1 MIKRTLQ
8 DEFIQVKRELL
19 ELKTAQ
25 TKPSIMR
32 LFDYSFQVA
41 SVAAR
46 TGARTYRI
54 QFEPDQNAEP
64 PMVWSY
70 NFTSMTGSGLHLAPF
85 DKTAQ
90 TQDIRVDRAGTITM
104 RLVSTRK
111 ITGVTYIGRDADPVY
126 PTAEE
131 WTQVR
136 DFYPADMGTTPGWC
150 LQNTRL
156 GFHIYSGTFP
166 TARADMN
173 SQIANGTLHS
183 GTPPDY
189 IACAVYWDNSVAEGH
204 IGAWDHGT
212 IYSDGVVYPSFDA
225 IDRGYRGWGEFCDG
239 QRVVQHV

>member
-1 MIKRTLQ
+1 MIHTLQ
-8 DEFIQVKRELL
+8 SEFKALQRDIL

-25 TKPSIMR
+25 TKPSTFSMKHTDGDIAAGR
-32 LFDYSFQVA
+32 YTHGFYYWRIHYTDVGDTNAPLTFFQYDQNW
-41 SVAAR
+41 SL
-46 TGARTYRI
+46 RTY
-54 QFEPDQNAEP
+54 NAT
-64 PMVWSY
+64 
-70 NFTSMTGSGLHLAPF
+70 NN
-85 DKTAQ
+85 
-90 TQDIRVDRAGTITM
+90 TQDIEAFSNGTTTFFVATTFRVYSSRPI
-104 RLVSTRK
+104 S
-111 ITGVTYIGRDADPVY
+111 YIEQLTQPGPL
-126 PTAEE
+126 EE
-131 WTQVR
+131 WIQVR

-156 GFHIYSGTFP
+156 GFHIYSGSFP

-212 IYSDGVVYPSFDA
+212 IYSDGAVYPSFDA

>member
-1 MIKRTLQ
+1 
-8 DEFIQVKRELL
+8 
-19 ELKTAQ
+19 
-25 TKPSIMR
+25 MR

-54 QFEPDQNAEP
+54 QFEPDPNAEP

-70 NFTSMTGSGLHLAPF
+70 NFTSITGSGLHLTPF
-85 DKTAQ
+85 NETAQ
-90 TQDIRVDRAGTITM
+90 TQDIRVDRAGTITV

-126 PTAEE
+126 PSAEE
-131 WTQVR
+131 WAQVR
-136 DFYPADMGTTPGWC
+136 AFYPADMGTTAGWC

-189 IACAVYWDNSVAEGH
+189 IACAVYWDNSIAEGH

-212 IYSDGVVYPSFDA
+212 IYSDGAVYPSFDA
-225 IDRGYRGWGEFCDG
+225 VDSGYRGWGELCDG
-239 QRVVQHV
+239 ARVVQRI

>member
-1 MIKRTLQ
+1 MIHTLQ
-8 DEFIQVKRELL
+8 SEFEALKRDIR

-25 TKPSIMR
+25 TRPST
-32 LFDYSFQVA
+32 FTVF
-41 SVAAR
+41 AAR
-46 TGARTYRI
+46 GTMALGRYSVRTTYLWRIYFEDTGDT
-54 QFEPDQNAEP
+54 NP
-64 PMVWSY
+64 PII
-70 NFTSMTGSGLHLAPF
+70 TTGFIP
-85 DKTAQ
+85 AQ
-90 TQDIRVDRAGTITM
+90 ALRPYDVTNNTQDIQYYSNYDAAYSSDQTF
-104 RLVSTRK
+104 
-111 ITGVTYIGRDADPVY
+111 YIESSRPISRIIQLTSPGPLN
-126 PTAEE
+126 E
-131 WTQVR
+131 WEQVR
-136 DFYPADMGTTPGWC
+136 SFYPADMGTTPGWC

-212 IYSDGVVYPSFDA
+212 IYSDGAVYPSFDA